1 MGNRDSR
8 RLRRS
13 RPSFRY
19 HFRCRSW
26 HCRHLRRHHGPGSPR
41 DRDGLAPHPARVHRR
56 CFPCT
61 RAHTAEERL
70 RRSNRGVGTMTKTHT
85 ALPDVPFSRNGNRS
99 SADFEKPESA
109 GHSS

>member
-13 RPSFRY
+13 WPSFRY

-26 HCRHLRRHHGPGSPR
+26 HCRLLRRHHGPGSPW
-41 DRDGLAPHPARVHRR
+41 DRDGLAPHRARVHRR

-61 RAHTAEERL
+61 RPHTAEERL

-85 ALPDVPFSRNGNRS
+85 ALPCSLLPKR
-99 SADFEKPESA
+99 E
-109 GHSS
+109 